1 MTSKQAPDKKMV
13 ADLFRQYKQTR
24 NLAIRDR
31 LVEMHMY
38 LVEFLARRFKNRG
51 EALEDLIQVGTIG
64 LIKAIDRF
72 DLGRKVEF
80 TTYATPTIVGTLKRH
95 FRDQKW
101 AIRVP
106 RRLQELNLQV
116 NEAIGQLTQDLKRAP
131 SIAEISDY
139 LKTNEEEIIE
149 AMDTS
154 KAYTL
159 ISLDSERSD
168 ENDEEFSLLD
178 FIGEE
183 DKQLIGLNER
193 ASLTNAIK
201 VLGPQEK
208 RLLYLRFIKG
218 LTQTEIAS
226 KLGISQMHVSRL
238 LRRTLEM
245 LRQKM
250 LLEEEMD
257 NKKDERRLNGRH

>member
-1 MTSKQAPDKKMV
+1 MSSKQAPDKKLV
-13 ADLFRQYKQTR
+13 TELFKKYKQTR
-24 NLAIRDR
+24 DLETRDR
-31 LVEMHMY
+31 LVELHLY
-38 LVEFLARRFKNRG
+38 LVDFLASRFRNRG
-51 EALEDLIQVGTIG
+51 EPIEDLVQVGTIG

-72 DLGRKVEF
+72 DLNREVEF

-116 NEAIGQLTQDLKRAP
+116 NEAIGVLTQDLRRAP
-131 SIAEISDY
+131 SMAEIAGY
-139 LKTNEEEIIE
+139 LKVSEEEVIE

-168 ENDEEFSLLD
+168 ENDEDFSLIE

-183 DKQLIGLNER
+183 DKQLTNFNEL
-193 ASLTNAIK
+193 AILTNAVK
-201 VLGPQEK
+201 DLGIQERK
-208 RLLYLRFIKG
+208 LLYFRFIKG
-218 LTQTEIAS
+218 LTQTEIAGI
-226 KLGISQMHVSRL
+226 LGISQMHVSRL
-238 LRRTLEM
+238 LRRTLEH
-245 LRQKM
+245 LRTKM
-250 LLEEEMD
+250 SAEESE
-257 NKKDERRLNGRH
+257 DE

>member
-1 MTSKQAPDKKMV
+1 MANINVPDKKLV
-13 ADLFRQYKQTR
+13 FELFKKYKGTNDIQ
-24 NLAIRDR
+24 IRDR
-31 LVEMHMY
+31 LVKLHLY
-38 LVEFLARRFKNRG
+38 LVEFLARRFRNRG
-51 EALEDLIQVGTIG
+51 ESLEDLVQVGTIG

-116 NEAIGQLTQDLKRAP
+116 NDAVSRLTQSLKRAP
-131 SIAEISDY
+131 SIAEIADEVKAS
-139 LKTNEEEIIE
+139 EEEILE

-168 ENDEEFSLLD
+168 ENDEDFTLLD
-178 FIGEE
+178 FIGQE
-183 DKQLIGLNER
+183 DKQLTNLNEL
-193 ASLTNAIK
+193 ASLTNAVK
-201 VLGPQEK
+201 GLAGQEK
-208 RLLYLRFIKG
+208 KLLYLRFIKG
-218 LTQTEIAS
+218 LTQTEIAEI
-226 KLGISQMHVSRL
+226 LGISQMHVSRL
-238 LRRTLEM
+238 LRKTLNSM
-245 LRQKM
+245 RKKM
-250 LLEEEMD
+250 IEEERI
-257 NKKDERRLNGRH
+257 DEQK